1 MRENKEQIGEI
12 VARTRPSEGED
23 LDGKVVEQVLELQLS
38 VREDGEEGREIDLPP
53 VRFVE
58 STETGDDNLDP
69 YGPDRAEVWKK
80 TGEWIQQ
87 LAIKS
92 HPTIKEKTYENR
104 VKAEESYV
112 HGKDQ
117 PDYYEWQEDEETLVE
132 IRPKY
137 RGIKQELIDQIGRP
151 TREDFDD
158 LYPHKYDDP
167 GLSEHA
173 RRTVRD
179 LKAVFGQDIV
189 VQQRK

>member
-1 MRENKEQIGEI
+1 MKKDIDQIGEI
-12 VARTRPSEGED
+12 IVRTKPSEQES
-23 LDGKVVEQVLELQLS
+23 LDGQLVEQVLELQLS
-38 VREDGEEGREIDLPP
+38 VTENGEEGRKIDLPK
-53 VRFVE
+53 VRLLGNP
-58 STETGDDNLDP
+58 ETGGQVLDP
-69 YGPDRAEVWKK
+69 YGPDRAKVWKK

-92 HPTIKEKTYENR
+92 HPTIQENTYENR

-117 PDYYEWQEDEETLVE
+117 PDFYEWQEDEDTLVE

-137 RGIKQELIDQIGRP
+137 RQIRQELIDEIGKP
-151 TREDFDD
+151 TREDFDN

-189 VQQRK
+189 VR